1 MRGCS
6 DAHDSKRAQE
16 DTPSPTSPPSF
27 GVCVLDAST
36 AEFSLSFF
44 VDDASR
50 TELETLVRQLKPKEL
65 IHQKGNLSVS
75 TLRLLRNCVGIDCQ
89 WTALKEGKEFLRAED
104 AKDEVIKLFKGDK
117 GDEDGDAEMASE
129 DADGDSVLP
138 ENIRQMLDKPVAMSA
153 LGGMVWCAC

>member
-1 MRGCS
+1 M
-6 DAHDSKRAQE
+6 QE
-16 DTPSPTSPPSF
+16 DTPSPISPPSF

-104 AKDEVIKLFKGDK
+104 AKDEVVKLFKENGAGAAEAAVEMDV
-117 GDEDGDAEMASE
+117 DEAAEDCSPE
-129 DADGDSVLP
+129 DAILP
-138 ENIRQMLDKPVAMSA
+138 GNIRKMLDKPVAMSA
-153 LGGMVWCAC
+153 LGAMVWYVLSRPVRD